1 MNSNEVS
8 SSKKK
13 APISRQITYVT
24 ALITIIALAAF
35 WHVRFSGL
43 SIPNL
48 GENPKQRAANI
59 ASSWKNGNIIVLI
72 RHAERC
78 DRSETP
84 CMNDPDGIT
93 ARGRD
98 QAIAVGKTFEKLDI
112 QRADIFTSPST
123 RTKQTAAYMFKA
135 AATESELLTQC
146 KTIAF
151 DEIANTKTAGRNLIL
166 VTHDHCIE
174 RLEQIIN
181 IKEYKETT
189 YSSLLFVSLD
199 EKTKAPIAA
208 ELIDA
213 TKFLNE
219 FAPVEQAP

>member
-1 MNSNEVS
+1 MNSHDVS
-8 SSKKK
+8 SRKKK
-13 APISRQITYVT
+13 APISRQIIYVA
-24 ALITIIALAAF
+24 ALMAIIALAVF
-35 WHVRFSGL
+35 WYVRFPRL

-48 GENPKQRAANI
+48 GENSKQRAANI
-59 ASSWKNGNIIVLI
+59 ASSWKNGNVIVFI

-93 ARGRD
+93 TRGRD
-98 QAIAVGKTFEKLDI
+98 QAISIGKAFEKLDI
-112 QRADIFTSPST
+112 QRVDVFTSPST
-123 RTKQTAAYMFKA
+123 RTKQTAAYLFKA

-146 KTIAF
+146 KTITF
-151 DEIANTKTAGRNLIL
+151 DEVANSKTVGRNLVL

-174 RLEQIIN
+174 RLEQLIN

-199 EKTKAPIAA
+199 EKSKAPIAA

-219 FAPVEQAP
+219 FASAEQAP